1 MKIQFIMEKDE
12 VADINAALE
21 SVFFSPIDQKTHLFH
36 KRSTLD
42 GKEFT
47 IPVICEDHNGNTRIT
62 IDYGKEFTKIV
73 TGKVVKSRK
82 LQKRIRDV
90 KECIYYGNC
99 HSDLYSDSD
108 DYIPQYP
115 KGKSSEIRPPIIN
128 GVEASW

>member
-12 VADINAALE
+12 VHDINVALE
-21 SVFFSPIDQKTHLFH
+21 KVFFSLVDPKTHLFY

-47 IPVICEDHNGNTRIT
+47 IPVICEEHNGNVRVT
-62 IDYGKEFTKIV
+62 IDYGKEYTNIV
-73 TGKVVKSRK
+73 VGKVVKSRK

-90 KECIYYGNC
+90 KECIHYGNC

-108 DYIPQYP
+108 EYSPLYNKEP
-115 KGKSSEIRPPIIN
+115 PEMRPPIID
-128 GVEASW
+128 GVEARW